1 MTFLNPIFLWASFAI
16 AIPIIVHLFNFRRP
30 KRIQFSDISLVKE
43 VRKSVVRR
51 LRLRQWLLLLARC
64 LAILALVFVFANPV
78 FRSEGAAQAQGSS
91 SIAIMLDNSYSMQ
104 GGNDK
109 GSYWLQAQKA
119 GAEIIKAYGRSD
131 EFLIMSSHEPLVNY
145 NFGEQQA
152 ALKALKAIPIQQNSR
167 SLPEILSQVEE
178 VFSNASYEKKTFYFI
193 SDFQKST
200 ILPDTGFTFGKQS
213 DLEINLI
220 PLTTR
225 QLKNAFVSDH
235 EVISQIVEVGK
246 PVELDLKL
254 VNDAKDDLKNI
265 GLRVVNGNEIRP
277 VATEDMTAEATK
289 VIKVNLTPEQ
299 PGWQAGFI
307 ELDDS
312 PVDFDNRRYFSFYVP
327 EREKMLVVEEK
338 PIPNLRIMFGGDLL
352 GQFETKFVSYRDFGE
367 ENLDD
372 YKSIMLVGLTE
383 ISTGMQ
389 EKLQAHLGEGKSI
402 LYFPGETLGP
412 GVNRMYNAFELG
424 SFDKLASNPDGDFA
438 AGVDLEHP
446 IFDGVFVGKR
456 ERKNFDAPLV
466 YKHHTYRPT
475 NGIIQNVILRLG
487 NQEPILIESR
497 PLGGLFYTFTFLP
510 EEEWTDFTIKGV
522 GLSMMVQLARLMNQT
537 QKAQQNL
544 DLGTTAYKRVKT
556 QEKDVI
562 KMVAQDST
570 EFIPEQFV
578 QSGYIVLKFD
588 RQDLKEGNYDLFQNE
603 KLLEKISFNVPDSE
617 SQLYALPEQELKEFL
632 SAVGLENLNVTKAVE
647 GGIAEEIQLRN
658 QGLPLWKYFLIA
670 GIVFLLMEFILQVTT
685 KKPAAVA

>member
-51 LRLRQWLLLLARC
+51 LRLRQWLLLLMRC

-78 FRSEGAAQAQGSS
+78 FRDEGAVQSQGSTS
-91 SIAIMLDNSYSMQ
+91 VAIMVDNSYSMQ

-109 GSYWLQAQKA
+109 GSYWLQAQKT

-131 EFLIMSSHEPLVNY
+131 EFLIMSSNEPLVNY

-152 ALKALKAIPIQQNSR
+152 ALKTLKSIFIQQNSR
-167 SLPEILSQVEE
+167 SLPEILSQVED
-178 VFSNASYEKKTFYFI
+178 VFANSSFEKKSFYFI

-200 ILPDTGFTFGKQS
+200 VLPDTGFVSGMQTGV
-213 DLEINLI
+213 EINLI

-235 EVISQIVEVGK
+235 EVSSQIVEVGK
-246 PVELDLKL
+246 PVEIDLQL
-254 VNDAKDDLKNI
+254 VNDAKDPLKNI
-265 GLRVVNGNEIRP
+265 GLRVINGNEIRP
-277 VATEDMTAEATK
+277 VATEDLEAEGTK

-299 PGWQAGFI
+299 PGWQSGYI

-312 PVDFDNRRYFSFYVP
+312 PVEFDNRRYFSFYVP

-338 PIPNLRIMFGGDLL
+338 TIPNLRIMFGGDLL
-352 GQFETKFVSYRDFGE
+352 GQFETKFVSYKDFGE
-367 ENLDD
+367 ENLDE
-372 YKSIMLVGLTE
+372 YKSIMLVGLSD

-389 EKLQAHLGEGKSI
+389 EKLQAHLEEGKSI

-412 GVNRMYNAFELG
+412 GVNRMYSAFDLG
-424 SFDKLASNPDGDFA
+424 TFDKLQVNKEGDFA

-466 YKHHTYRPT
+466 YKHHSYRPT

-487 NQEPILIESR
+487 NQDPVLIESR
-497 PLGGLFYTFTFLP
+497 PKGGLFYTFTFLP
-510 EEEWTDFTIKGV
+510 EEQWTDFTIKGV

-537 QKAQQNL
+537 QKVQQNL
-544 DLGTTAYKRVKT
+544 DLGTAAYKRVKT
-556 QEKDVI
+556 QEQDVI

-578 QSGYIVLKFD
+578 QNGYIVLKFD
-588 RQDLKEGNYDLFQNE
+588 RQNLKEGNYDLIQNG
-603 KLLEKISFNVPDSE
+603 KLLEKVSLNVPDEE
-617 SQLYALPEQELKEFL
+617 SRLYAMPEQELREFL
-632 SAVGLENLNVTKAVE
+632 TATGMEGLRVTTVLE
-647 GGIAEEIQLRN
+647 GGFAEEIQLRN

-670 GIVFLLMEFILQVTT
+670 GIIFLLMEFVIQITA
-685 KKPAAVA
+685 KKTAAVA

>member
-1 MTFLNPIFLWASFAI
+1 MTFLNPIFLWALFAV

-30 KRIQFSDISLVKE
+30 KRVQFSDISLVKE

-64 LAILALVFVFANPV
+64 LAIVALVFVFANPI
-78 FRSEGAAQAQGSS
+78 RKSEGAVQSQGSS
-91 SIAIMLDNSYSMQ
+91 SVAIMLDNSYSML

-119 GAEIIKAYGRSD
+119 ATEIIKAYGRSD
-131 EFLIMSSHEPLVNY
+131 EFLVMSTHEPLVNF

-152 ALKALKAIPIQQNSR
+152 ALKALKTLPVQQNSR
-167 SLPEILSQVEE
+167 SLPEVLAQAEDI
-178 VFSNASYEKKTFYFI
+178 FANASYEKKTFYFI
-193 SDFQKST
+193 SDFQRST
-200 ILPDTGFTFGKQS
+200 ILPDTGFTFGDQQ

-225 QLKNAFVSDH
+225 QLKNAYVADH
-235 EVISQIVEVGK
+235 ELTSQIVEVGK
-246 PVELDLKL
+246 PIELELKL
-254 VNDAKDDLKNI
+254 VNDARDALKNI
-265 GLRVVNGNEIRP
+265 GLRVVSQDEIRP
-277 VATEDMTAEATK
+277 VATEDMEAGANK
-289 VIKVNLTPEQ
+289 IVKVNLTPEQ
-299 PGWQAGFI
+299 PGWQAGYI

-327 EREKMLVVEEK
+327 EREKMLVVEEN

-352 GQFETKFVSYRDFGE
+352 SQFETKFVSFRDFGE

-372 YKSIMLVGLTE
+372 YKSIMLVGLTD

-389 EKLQAHLGEGKSI
+389 EKLQAHLEQGKSI
-402 LYFPGETLGP
+402 LFFPGETMGA
-412 GVNRMYNAFELG
+412 GVNRMFGALDLG
-424 SFDKLASNPDGDFA
+424 TFDEIKENPEGDFA
-438 AGVDLEHP
+438 AGVDLQHP

-456 ERKNFDAPLV
+456 EARNFDAPLV
-466 YKHHTYRPT
+466 YKHYGYRPT

-487 NQEPILIESR
+487 TQEPILVESR
-497 PLGGLFYTFTFLP
+497 PKGGLFYTFTFLP
-510 EEEWTDFTIKGV
+510 KSEWTDFTIKGV

-537 QKAQQNL
+537 QKVQQNL

-562 KMVAQDST
+562 KMVDQDST

-588 RQDLKEGNYDLFQNE
+588 RSDLKEGNYDLMQNG
-603 KLLEKISFNVPDSE
+603 KLLEKVSFNVPDAE
-617 SQLYALPEQELKEFL
+617 SQLLSLPEQELKEFL
-632 SAVGLENLNVTKAVE
+632 AALGQDNLNVTEAIE

-670 GIVFLLMEFILQVTT
+670 AIIFLLFEFVLHITA
-685 KKPAAVA
+685 KKPAPVT

>member
-30 KRIQFSDISLVKE
+30 KRVRFSDISLVKE
-43 VRKSVVRR
+43 VRKSVVKR

-78 FRSEGAAQAQGSS
+78 RKSEGAVQSQGSS

-152 ALKALKAIPIQQNSR
+152 ALKTLKGISIQQNSR
-167 SLPEILSQVEE
+167 SLPEILSQVEDI
-178 VFSNASYEKKTFYFI
+178 FANASFEKKTFYFI

-200 ILPDTGFTFGKQS
+200 ILPDTGFSLSAQS
-213 DLEINLI
+213 NFDINLI

-225 QLKNAFVSDH
+225 QLKNAYVADH
-235 EVISQIVEVGK
+235 SVTSQIVEVGK
-246 PVELDLKL
+246 PVEIDLNL
-254 VNDAKDDLKNI
+254 INDAKDALKNI
-265 GLRVVNGNEIRP
+265 GLRVINGNEIRP
-277 VATEDMTAEATK
+277 VATEDMEPEATK
-289 VIKVNLTPEQ
+289 IIKVNLTPEQ
-299 PGWQAGFI
+299 PGWQSGYI

-327 EREKMLVVEEK
+327 EREKMLVVEEN

-352 GQFETKFVSYRDFGE
+352 GQFDTKFVSFRDFGE

-372 YKSIMLVGLTE
+372 YKSIMLVGLTD

-389 EKLQAHLGEGKSI
+389 EKLQAHLEEGKSI
-402 LYFPGETLGP
+402 LYFPGETLGA
-412 GVNRMYNAFELG
+412 GVNRMYSAFELG
-424 SFDKLASNPDGDFA
+424 TFDKLQTNLEGDFA

-466 YKHHTYRPT
+466 YKHHSYRPT

-487 NQEPILIESR
+487 NQDPILIESR
-497 PLGGLFYTFTFLP
+497 PKGGLFYTFTFLP
-510 EEEWTDFTIKGV
+510 KEDWTDFTIKGV

-556 QEKDVI
+556 QEKDVV

-588 RQDLKEGNYDLFQNE
+588 RQNLKEGNYDLYQND
-603 KLLEKISFNVPDSE
+603 KLLEKISFNVPDAE
-617 SQLYALPEQELKEFL
+617 SRLYSLPEQELKEFL
-632 SAVGLENLNVTKAVE
+632 AATGMENLNVTTAVE
-647 GGIAEEIQLRN
+647 GGFAEEIQLRN

-670 GIVFLLMEFILQVTT
+670 GIVFLLLEFVLQITA
-685 KKPAAVA
+685 KKPAAFA